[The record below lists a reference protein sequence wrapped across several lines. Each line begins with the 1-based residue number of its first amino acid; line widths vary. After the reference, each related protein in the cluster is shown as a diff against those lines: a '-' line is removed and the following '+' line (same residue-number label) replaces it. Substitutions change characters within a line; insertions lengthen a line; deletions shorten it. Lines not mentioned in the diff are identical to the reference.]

1 MARKQIATFLAPNKG
16 LSIVGNHAYSYSG
29 VVGIT
34 DSETTMNEFT
44 TGNYYLKGTIQI
56 SYLEL
61 TSIDINYRIYLN
73 GLVVQGYLAYETA
86 GASEPDNLI
95 PLIIP
100 PNTSCKIAGTAAN
113 GSPDHCATFVGRVYD
128 A

>member
-1 MARKQIATFLAPNKG
+1 MAKRQIATFLAPNKG

-29 VVGIT
+29 QIGIT

-61 TSIDINYRIYLN
+61 SSVDINYRIYLN
-73 GLVVQGYLAYETA
+73 GLVVQGYLGYETA

-100 PNTSCKIAGTAAN
+100 PNTTCKIAGTATS
-113 GSPDHCATFVGRVYD
+113 GSYDHCAAFIGRVYD

>member
-1 MARKQIATFLAPNKG
+1 MAKKRIASFLGPNKG
-16 LSIVGNHAYSYSG
+16 LSIVGDHAYSYSG
-29 VVGIT
+29 TVGIT
-34 DSETTMNEFT
+34 DSETTLNEFT

-61 TSIDINYRIYLN
+61 ASVDVNYRIYLN
-73 GLVVQGYLAYETA
+73 GLVVQGYLGYETA
-86 GASEPDNLI
+86 GSSEPDNLI

-100 PNTSCKIAGTAAN
+100 PNTTCKIAGTAASGN
-113 GSPDHCATFVGRVYD
+113 PDHCATFVGRVYD